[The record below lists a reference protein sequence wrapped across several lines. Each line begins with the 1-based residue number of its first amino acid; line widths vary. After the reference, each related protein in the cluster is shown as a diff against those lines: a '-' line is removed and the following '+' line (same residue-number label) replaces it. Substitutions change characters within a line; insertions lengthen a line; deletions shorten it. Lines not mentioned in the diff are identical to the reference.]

1 MQITFHGAARVVTG
15 SKHLITLASGR
26 KLLLDCGMFQG
37 GDEETGKL
45 NQNLGFDA
53 STVDWMVLSHAHID
67 HCGLIPKLVREGF
80 KGPIYCTPATLDLV
94 RILLLDSAEIQESD
108 ARYMNKK
115 VRALG
120 LPIQEPL
127 YGEQDVKKAL
137 PLFRTLGYG
146 EPLEISPEIRLTYSD
161 VGHIIGAAA
170 VNLQIT
176 EGGKQTAVTF
186 SGDVGR
192 YNDIILKSPE
202 PFPQAD
208 FILLESTYGN
218 SLHEVSGPMDA
229 ELLRYIQHTCLEKK
243 GKLIIPA
250 FSVGRTQE
258 LLYQLNGMSLKG
270 TLPDLDIFVDSPL
283 SEEATEVVKKHPE
296 CFNSTV
302 GALLRTD
309 ADPFSFPRLK
319 YAKDVSQSKAI
330 NNHPDPCV
338 IISASG
344 MADAGRVKH
353 HIANNIS
360 DPRNTILI
368 VGYCEPR
375 SLGGRLGEG
384 ARKVTIYGT
393 HYEVQAEVGKIRS
406 MSAHGDYRDL
416 IRFLGCQDL
425 SRIRTLFLV
434 HGEYPVQQDF
444 RQRLLQTGLK
454 KVEIPAIHESWP
466 LV

>member
-15 SKHLITLASGR
+15 SKHLVTLASGHQ
-26 KLLLDCGMFQG
+26 LLLDCGMFQG
-37 GDEETGKL
+37 GDEDTLKL

-53 STVDWMVLSHAHID
+53 SAVDWMVLSHAHID
-67 HCGLIPKLVREGF
+67 HCGLIPKLVREGY

-108 ARYMNKK
+108 TRYMNKK
-115 VRALG
+115 AKALG
-120 LPIQEPL
+120 LPPQEPL
-127 YGEQDVKKAL
+127 YNQQDVIKAMA
-137 PLFRTLGYG
+137 LFKTVGYG
-146 EPLEISPEIRLTYSD
+146 QPLEISSEVRLRFTD

-170 VNLQIT
+170 VHLQVT
-176 EGGKQTAVTF
+176 EGNRQTAITF

-192 YNDIILKSPE
+192 YNDLILKSPE
-202 PFPQAD
+202 PFSQAD

-218 SLHEVSGPMDA
+218 SLHEASIPMDE
-229 ELLRYIQHTCLEKK
+229 ELLRYIRHTCLEKK

-270 TLPDLDIFVDSPL
+270 TLPVLDVFVDSPL

-302 GALLRTD
+302 SQLLRTD
-309 ADPFSFPRLK
+309 ADPFSFPRLTYTK
-319 YAKDVSQSKAI
+319 EVNQSKAL
-330 NNHPDPCV
+330 NHHPDPCV

-368 VGYCEPR
+368 VGYCEPH

-393 HYEVQAEVGKIRS
+393 PYEVQAEVGKIRS

-416 IRFLGCQDL
+416 IRFLDSQDL
-425 SRIRTLFLV
+425 SRVRKLFLV

-444 RQRLLQTGLK
+444 RSRLLKTGLK
-454 KVEIPAIHESWP
+454 EVEIPALHESWP
-466 LV
+466 LD